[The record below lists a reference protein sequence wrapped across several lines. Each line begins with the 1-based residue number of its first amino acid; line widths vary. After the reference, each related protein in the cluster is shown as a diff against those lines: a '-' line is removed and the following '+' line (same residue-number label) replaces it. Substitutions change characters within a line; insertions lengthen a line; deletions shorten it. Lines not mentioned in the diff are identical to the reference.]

1 MKDAKEMKATRQD
14 GAMLVKQ
21 ATNVEPE
28 VKSRKKSPVQ
38 SSHSTTTLGS
48 VLGDA
53 QLTGSVPPETS
64 SGADCEPKILGEPD
78 AAAVG
83 AWKEKESIVSF
94 SLSCLLTIG
103 RSCCFRMDA
112 SRSIS
117 SVDLRP

>member
-1 MKDAKEMKATRQD
+1 MRDAKEMKATRQD
-14 GAMLVKQ
+14 GGMLVRQ

-64 SGADCEPKILGEPD
+64 SGADCDPRILGKPD
-78 AAAVG
+78 GDAMG
-83 AWKEKESIVSF
+83 AWEEKESRVSF
-94 SLSCLLTIG
+94 SLSCLLKIG
-103 RSCCFRMDA
+103 RSCCFRMFA
-112 SRSIS
+112 SRNLS